1 VLQGKA
7 VRVVSVEVE
16 VELEQLGGLVDL
28 VAAVEVMPELLAVL
42 VELLAVAVLGQQPAV
57 LAALVA
63 SFSIGQRDINYEIRM
78 D

>member
-1 VLQGKA
+1 VD
-7 VRVVSVEVE
+7 
-16 VELEQLGGLVDL
+16 LVDL
-28 VAAVEVMPELLAVL
+28 VAAVEVMPELLGAL

-63 SFSIGQRDINYEIRM
+63 SFSIGQRDINYEICM